1 MNTGETELKTQRTL
15 PPAASPIGFIDIA
28 YGIAALR
35 HGGKTRERF
44 KSELQ
49 QYFGVKHVFLVSSG
63 KAALFC
69 ILKALHKL
77 HPDRNEVLVPA
88 FNCYSV
94 PSAVLA
100 AGLKIRLCDI
110 DPNTLDFGPSEL
122 SKAIIDTK
130 RLLCVIPTHLFGLHA
145 DVKGLRSLIKDDA
158 LVIVED
164 AAQAMGSHEDGRML
178 GLSGDVGF
186 FSLGRG
192 KAFSTYEGGVIVTNN
207 EVIGKCIDE
216 AATTLPEYSPFQV
229 LKLIVNA
236 IAVTALGHPM
246 LFWIPKSLP
255 FLKLGETLFEHSFL
269 IKALSPFQAGLAWNW
284 EKTLERLRTGRNIN
298 ALWWANFFRDRSVN
312 GIFPVIASKG
322 PVPDA
327 LRFPVIIEND
337 KKREAV
343 LRESHKMGMGI
354 SVTYPRSLDELPEL
368 KDFNPAPCPH
378 ARACARTLVTL
389 PVHEYVSE
397 HDREKLGRIV
407 TG

>member
-1 MNTGETELKTQRTL
+1 LKPQRTL

-28 YGIAALR
+28 HGIAALR
-35 HGGKTRERF
+35 HGEKTRERF

-69 ILKALHKL
+69 ILKALQKL

-110 DPNTLDFGPSEL
+110 DPNTLDFGPREL
-122 SKAIIDTK
+122 SKALIDTK

-158 LVIVED
+158 IVIVED
-164 AAQAMGSHEDGRML
+164 AAQAMGSHEVGRMM

-192 KAFSTYEGGVIVTNN
+192 KAFSTYEGGIIVTDN
-207 EVIGKCIDE
+207 ESIGKCIAE
-216 AATTLPEYSPFQV
+216 VARALSEYSLFQV
-229 LKLIVNA
+229 IKLIVNV
-236 IAVTALGHPM
+236 IAVTVLGHPM
-246 LFWIPKSLP
+246 LFWIPKGLP
-255 FLKLGETLFEHSFL
+255 FLRLGETLFEHSFL

-284 EKTLERLRTGRNIN
+284 KKKLERLRTGRNEN
-298 ALWWANFFRDRSVN
+298 ALWWANFFHDGSVD
-312 GIFPVIASKG
+312 GIFPFID
-322 PVPDA
+322 PRYTIPDA
-327 LRFPVIIEND
+327 LRFPVRIEKD
-337 KKREAV
+337 EKRETIF
-343 LRESHKMGMGI
+343 RESEKMGMGI
-354 SVTYPRSLDELPEL
+354 RPTYPLSLDELPEL
-368 KDFNPAPCPH
+368 GNFHPPPCPH
-378 ARACARTLVTL
+378 ARLSARTVVTL
-389 PVHEYVSE
+389 PVHAYVSG
-397 HDREKLGRIV
+397 HDRKKIGKILSKSCVE
-407 TG
+407 